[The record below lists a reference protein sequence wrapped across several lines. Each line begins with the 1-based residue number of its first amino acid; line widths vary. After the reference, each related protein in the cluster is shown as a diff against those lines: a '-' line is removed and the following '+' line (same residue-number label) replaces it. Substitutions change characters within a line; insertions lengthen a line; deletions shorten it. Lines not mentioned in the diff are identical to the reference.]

1 MHGKL
6 AALLAACMVLV
17 GAQSSSAEVIYP
29 WCAQKSRGSRNCGFV
44 TFEQC
49 RASVSGTGFCVE
61 NPFYQVRLPPR
72 HVSYAEPIAPVAP
85 PRRVSYAEP
94 TGPVA
99 PPRAW
104 QPVRTAVLSAPPSQ
118 PWATQWCYLKGR
130 RGDPQLFLRQQAGG
144 CF

>member
-6 AALLAACMVLV
+6 AALLAACMVLA

-29 WCAQKSRGSRNCGFV
+29 WCAQKSRGGRNCGFV
-44 TFEQC
+44 SFEQC

-61 NPFYQVRLPPR
+61 NPFYQRTAEPVRLAPR
-72 HVSYAEPIAPVAP
+72 RIAYAEPIGPAPT
-85 PRRVSYAEP
+85 R
-94 TGPVA
+94 T
-99 PPRAW
+99 RA
-104 QPVRTAVLSAPPSQ
+104 PVRTGVVSAPPSQ
-118 PWATQWCYLKGR
+118 PWPTQWCYFKGR

>member
-6 AALLAACMVLV
+6 AALMAACMVLV

-29 WCAQKSRGSRNCGFV
+29 WCAQKSRGGRNCGFV
-44 TFEQC
+44 SFEQC

-61 NPFYQVRLPPR
+61 NPFYQRTAEPVRLAPR
-72 HVSYAEPIAPVAP
+72 RMSYAEPIAPVAP
-85 PRRVSYAEP
+85 
-94 TGPVA
+94 T
-99 PPRAW
+99 RARP
-104 QPVRTAVLSAPPSQ
+104 PVRTAVVSAPPSQ
-118 PWATQWCYLKGR
+118 PWPTQWCYFKGR